1 VDDLAVWHGTE
12 EQTLALLQAVEH
24 NCNCRRRRGKEG
36 RSFCDAHLMLMS
48 NQRALDGLLFVKG
61 LAARLRAEE
70 WGTATPRLDLR
81 NCA

>member
-1 VDDLAVWHGTE
+1 VDELAVWHGTE
-12 EQTLALLQAVEH
+12 EQTLALLEAVQH
-24 NCNCRRRRGKEG
+24 NCNCARRRAKGG
-36 RSFCDAHLMLMS
+36 RSYCAAHMMLMS

-70 WGTATPRLDLR
+70 WGTATPRLNFR